1 MINRRATSI
10 DVAKLAGVSQST
22 VSRTFTEGASVSQSA
37 REKVL
42 EAAAALGY
50 QPNAIARSLSSRSS
64 NIVGIIMGRITSP
77 FHPYVL
83 EKMINE
89 LQAIGKQALLFSTP
103 PDQEIDDML
112 ELVLQYQVD
121 GLIVTSATI
130 SPEMADACANNG
142 TPIVL
147 FNRYLLGANVNAV
160 CTDNVEA
167 GRLVANELLNA
178 GHRKLA
184 FIEGKVNTTTTMDR
198 KKGYLDRLRERGFV
212 DVLTDGG
219 DHTYETGFE
228 AALALLDRDD
238 PPDAIFCS
246 SDNAALG
253 AMDAARHKLG
263 ISIPDELSIVG
274 FDDIP
279 AAAWPSYSLTTIRTP
294 VNRMIDAIIDILYRQ
309 SEERATNPAF
319 MLVPGELIKR
329 TSARLSETIS
339 GPAPAVSLA

>member
-1 MINRRATSI
+1 M
-10 DVAKLAGVSQST
+10 
-22 VSRTFTEGASVSQSA
+22 SRSA

-50 QPNAIARSLSSRSS
+50 QPNAIARSLSSRST

-184 FIEGKVNTTTTMDR
+184 FIEGKVNTSTTIDR

-212 DVLTDGG
+212 DVMSDGG
-219 DHTYETGFE
+219 DHTYEAGFQGRPRI
-228 AALALLDRDD
+228 AG
-238 PPDAIFCS
+238 S
-246 SDNAALG
+246 
-253 AMDAARHKLG
+253 
-263 ISIPDELSIVG
+263 
-274 FDDIP
+274 
-279 AAAWPSYSLTTIRTP
+279 
-294 VNRMIDAIIDILYRQ
+294 
-309 SEERATNPAF
+309 
-319 MLVPGELIKR
+319 
-329 TSARLSETIS
+329 
-339 GPAPAVSLA
+339 

>member
-1 MINRRATSI
+1 MNRRSTSI
-10 DVAKLAGVSQST
+10 DVAKLAGVSQFT
-22 VSRTFTEGASVSQSA
+22 VSRTFTPGASVSENA

-42 EAAAALGY
+42 EAATTLGY
-50 QPNAIARSLSSRSS
+50 QPNAIARSLSSQHT
-64 NIVGIIMGRITSP
+64 NIVGVIMGRITSP

-83 EKMINE
+83 EKMIIG
-89 LQAIGKQALLFSTP
+89 LQSMGKQALLFSTP

-130 SPEMADACANNG
+130 SPEMADACASNG

-167 GRLVANELLNA
+167 GRLVANEFVNA

-184 FIEGKVNTTTTMDR
+184 FIQGKVDASTTIDR
-198 KKGYLDRLRERGFV
+198 EKGFFDRLRERGYV
-212 DVLTDGG
+212 DVLAEGG
-219 DHTYETGFE
+219 DHTYKSGFN
-228 AALALLDRDD
+228 AALKLLDRDD

-253 AMDAARHKLG
+253 AMDAARHELG
-263 ISIPDELSIVG
+263 IRIPEELSIVG

-279 AAAWPSYSLTTIRTP
+279 AAAWPSYALTTIRTP
-294 VNRMIDAIIDILYRQ
+294 VNRMIDATIEILFGQ
-309 SEERATNPAF
+309 SEEQASDPTF
-319 MLVPGELIKR
+319 LLVPGELIKR
-329 TSARLSETIS
+329 KSARLSGSFPSAALEES
-339 GPAPAVSLA
+339 